1 MQIARNFPRC
11 IESTS
16 LSCDALTEASGMDS
30 INLGS
35 PEIPARRSR
44 SRESGSAPR
53 DGAAGFRSTVI
64 LGAPERLIAVQDTAT
79 LRRLVADRQY
89 FGLDAQT
96 LRAGAERALA
106 RLSATPP
113 GEARLDVRSLGEDF
127 RLDSPASSALQR
139 ELLMGGLLHPDGSGG
154 YLPTRLFRQYALAC
168 VVAPLT
174 RERAKALIDRACKLA
189 VYVNADWATNPFQV
203 KMIAVSGSYMSQRSQ
218 LSELS
223 LSLVLRRRPEAR
235 TPDAP
240 PLQGKD
246 DALRQILEAVKSL
259 SSFVLVRFAPDSQ
272 SVPRP
277 FSVVFQHS
285 NDVVLESAV
294 PPMERFRAWG
304 ASIGR
309 RLASR

>member
-1 MQIARNFPRC
+1 
-11 IESTS
+11 
-16 LSCDALTEASGMDS
+16 MDS
-30 INLGS
+30 ITLGS
-35 PEIPARRSR
+35 PEIPARKPKSR
-44 SRESGSAPR
+44 DSGSAPPE
-53 DGAAGFRSTVI
+53 GVAGFRSTVI
-64 LGAPERLIAVQDTAT
+64 LGAPERLIAVQDTAS

-106 RLSATPP
+106 RLSAKPP
-113 GEARLDVRSLGEDF
+113 GEARIDVRSLGEDF
-127 RLDSPASSALQR
+127 LLDGPASSALQR

-174 RERAKALIDRACKLA
+174 RERAKALIDRACKVA
-189 VYVNADWATNPFQV
+189 AHINADWVTNPFQV
-203 KMIAVSGSYMSQRSQ
+203 KMVAVSGSYMSQRNQ

-235 TPDAP
+235 TPEAP
-240 PLQGKD
+240 PLQDRD
-246 DALRQILEAVKSL
+246 DALRQILEAMKSL

-272 SVPRP
+272 SVQRP
-277 FSVVFQHS
+277 FSVVFQCRS
-285 NDVVLESAV
+285 DVVVEPAA
-294 PPMERFRAWG
+294 PPMERFRAWS